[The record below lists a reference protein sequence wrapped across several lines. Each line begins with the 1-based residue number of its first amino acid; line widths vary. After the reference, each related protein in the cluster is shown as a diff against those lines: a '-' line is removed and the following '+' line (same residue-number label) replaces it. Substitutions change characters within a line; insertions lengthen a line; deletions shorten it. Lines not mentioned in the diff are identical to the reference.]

1 MISELKCNG
10 QVAPISVD
18 RRALFTWNT
27 DFDQDGF
34 WVTIEKNGKPV
45 FTDEVKSSLC
55 HYEYF
60 GEFDRLSTYRAT
72 FKCCSGEKTEEKSIS
87 FRTALVGGF
96 PKNSKW
102 IGAGSIEI
110 DKQNFNGNPATYLW
124 KNFNVEKI
132 KPTYLHVAGLGLFV
146 VKING
151 ERVGD
156 EVLNTPFT
164 NYNIKQ

>member
-72 FKCCSGEKTEEKSIS
+72 FKCCSGEKTVSLIFASLICVLGLNVKLLDWLY
-87 FRTALVGGF
+87 RNAALVFASLAQREKF
-96 PKNSKW
+96 PR
-102 IGAGSIEI
+102 
-110 DKQNFNGNPATYLW
+110 
-124 KNFNVEKI
+124 I
-132 KPTYLHVAGLGLFV
+132 K
-146 VKING
+146 
-151 ERVGD
+151 E
-156 EVLNTPFT
+156 
-164 NYNIKQ
+164 